1 MSNIDDL
8 SCAHRT
14 SCSSLI
20 TNRLSPSYIALLAT
34 KVVSG
39 LATPLLKL
47 YARIVKCSHGSIEA
61 ILPVHHK
68 NDINCYSEYA
78 CVATKY
84 EKNVVLHT
92 RTLLRVRVKSK
103 PER

>member
-1 MSNIDDL
+1 MSNINDL

-34 KVVSG
+34 RVVSG

-47 YARIVKCSHGSIEA
+47 YARIVKYSSIEA